1 MCTLILLD
9 RLLPGVPLVVAAN
22 RDEYL
27 SRAAAPPA
35 LVVPGDDAGI
45 PLVAPQDLEAGGT
58 WMGVNARGLF
68 VGLTNQPTPTRD
80 RDPNRRSRGLL
91 VMELL
96 GQADACRAAQHLAD
110 EPPSRY
116 NPCHLLCANGR
127 ATHLA
132 SLRAEGFVTRQ
143 LAPGVHVLTNR
154 DPLETEGPKA
164 RSIRQAV
171 GAIDLDARL
180 DRVLAGLQEVL
191 SSHGPADDP
200 LSGVCVH
207 APGYG
212 TRSSG
217 LFALGEA
224 RWNFA
229 YADGAPCETKYRNYT
244 RLLDELQE
252 V

>member
-27 SRAAAPPA
+27 SREAAPPA
-35 LVVPGDDAGI
+35 FVPPGDDAGI

-68 VGLTNQPTPTRD
+68 VGLTNQPTPA
-80 RDPNRRSRGLL
+80 RDPSRRSRGLL
-91 VMELL
+91 VLELL
-96 GQADACRAAQHLAD
+96 SQAEPRGAVERLAS

-116 NPCHLLCANGR
+116 NPFHLLCANGR
-127 ATHLA
+127 EAYVA
-132 SLRAEGFVTRQ
+132 SLRANGLETRE
-143 LAPGVHVLTNR
+143 LGPGVHVLTNQ
-154 DPLETEGPKA
+154 DPQETQSPKT
-164 RSIRQAV
+164 RFIREAV
-171 GAIDLDARL
+171 GGMDLAGPL
-180 DRVLAGLQEVL
+180 DRILAGLREVL
-191 SSHGPADDP
+191 CTHGPDDDP

-217 LFALGEA
+217 LFALGE
-224 RWNFA
+224 RHSYFA
-229 YADGAPCETKYRNYT
+229 YADGAPCETKYRDYT
-244 RLLDELQE
+244 RLLDELQRA
-252 V
+252 